1 MKTWTQVKLRPI
13 CIWDCYLHMILP
25 SALMI
30 VYGFITAKDR
40 VAKDERIESES
51 RDIKR
56 VVGSLTQGVVLTVNF
71 PEKRKLAAMAAREA
85 ASSAKAKAKGGS
97 DGRDDA

>member
-1 MKTWTQVKLRPI
+1 
-13 CIWDCYLHMILP
+13 MILP

-56 VVGSLTQGVVLTVNF
+56 VVGSLT
-71 PEKRKLAAMAAREA
+71 
-85 ASSAKAKAKGGS
+85 
-97 DGRDDA
+97 